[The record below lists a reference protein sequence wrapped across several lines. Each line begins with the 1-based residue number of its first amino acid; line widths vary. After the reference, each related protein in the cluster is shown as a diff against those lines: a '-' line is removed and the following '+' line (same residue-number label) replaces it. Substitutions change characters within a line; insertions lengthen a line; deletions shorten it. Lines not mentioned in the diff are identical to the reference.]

1 MDSEVGVRLVEAAR
15 TGDTGAQ
22 DELVATCLPLVYNIV
37 GRALKGHA
45 DVDDVVQ
52 ETMIRALNGLDGL
65 RDAACFRS
73 WLVSITMNQ
82 IRSHWQ
88 QEHRDAPIGGLREV
102 HEVAAPAPDFADA
115 TIVRLGLEGQRKE
128 VAEATRW
135 LDDDQRQVLSLWWLE
150 AAGELTRAEVATALE
165 LPPQH
170 AAVRVQRTK
179 EQLETARVVV
189 RALGATPRCGELEQL
204 VGLWDGVP
212 SALWRKR
219 IARHARGC
227 ADCSGHWSALV
238 PAEGLLVALGL
249 VPIAGA
255 LLRWRASD
263 AASPAIAPAAYASPT
278 AAGASPMAAGASPA
292 DPVVTS
298 AGAPPASAISPAG
311 APPAHPADTHV
322 MSRAG
327 RHRTHRRPRT
337 GGKAVGA
344 AALVMAVGGAAFV
357 LNLPGNEDERV
368 ESGAP
373 HAAPLAD
380 RLPSAT
386 PSTPQ
391 RKTTEPASRSDEPTR
406 RPVTKAPHTTP
417 PSPRPTKT
425 APATPTARPT
435 PSPTP
440 RATQAADPRARLA
453 QQVTALVNAERA
465 KAGCAPVRPNDQLT
479 TAAQRHSDDMAA
491 RHYFDH
497 TEPDGS
503 GPGERI
509 TAAGYQWQTY
519 GENIAA
525 GQQSPRTVMD
535 SWMNSP
541 GHRQNILNC
550 DVTEIGVGVTDDS
563 GGPLWTQVFAT
574 R

>member
-1 MDSEVGVRLVEAAR
+1 MNSEVGTRLVEAAR

-22 DELVATCLPLVYNIV
+22 DQLVATYLPLVYNIV

-65 RDAACFRS
+65 RDPACFRS

-82 IRSHWQ
+82 IRGHWQ
-88 QEHRDAPIGGLREV
+88 QERRDAPIGGLHEV
-102 HEVAAPAPDFADA
+102 HELAAPEPDFADM

-150 AAGELTRAEVATALE
+150 AAGELTRAEVAAALE

-170 AAVRVQRTK
+170 AAVRMQRTK
-179 EQLETARVVV
+179 EQLDTARVVV
-189 RALGATPRCGELEQL
+189 RALGAVPRCGDLEQL
-204 VGLWDGVP
+204 IGLWDGVP

-227 ADCSGHWSALV
+227 AGCADHWSTLA

-249 VPIAGA
+249 VPVAGA

-263 AASPAIAPAAYASPT
+263 AAAPGAAPVGYASPST
-278 AAGASPMAAGASPA
+278 ADAPPGHPAATPGADAAPGHIAATPA
-292 DPVVTS
+292 DD
-298 AGAPPASAISPAG
+298 APPV
-311 APPAHPADTHV
+311 HPADD
-322 MSRAG
+322 RAMPHTG
-327 RHRTHRRPRT
+327 RHRAHRRPRT
-337 GGKAVGA
+337 GGKVVGA

-357 LNLPGNEDERV
+357 LNLPGNKGERV
-368 ESGAP
+368 ESGTARTE
-373 HAAPLAD
+373 PLPD

-386 PSTPQ
+386 PSTAQ
-391 RKTTEPASRSDEPTR
+391 RETAEPTSRSDKPTR
-406 RPVTKAPHTTP
+406 RPVTKPPRTAS
-417 PSPRPTKT
+417 PSPRPPKT
-425 APATPTARPT
+425 VPATPPARPT

-440 RATQAADPRARLA
+440 QATRPADPRAPLV

-497 TEPDGS
+497 TEPDGT

-509 TAAGYQWQTY
+509 TAAGYRWQTY

-525 GQQSPRTVMD
+525 GQQTPHTVMD

-550 DVTEIGVGVTDDS
+550 DVTEIGVGITDDS